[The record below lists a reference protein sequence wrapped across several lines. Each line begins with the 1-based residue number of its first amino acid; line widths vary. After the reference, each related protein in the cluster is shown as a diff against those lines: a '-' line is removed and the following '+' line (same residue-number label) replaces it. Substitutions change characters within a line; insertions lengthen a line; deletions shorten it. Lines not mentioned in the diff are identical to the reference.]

1 MLRISPSVNACVNA
15 RVNASVNARPT
26 FGTSALLSRL
36 AIAVVAAGVALS
48 LAPAAHAQFGG
59 GVGMRNLFIPEF
71 LGRDLPVFVDSLQ
84 LEEWQRPIL
93 ETLLDEYNTTFIT
106 ANEGFQAKM
115 KETAVGA
122 SQDRVMDAIS
132 KPLVA
137 WAAEKAV
144 LREDFLASVKSL
156 LSDVQVEQWPRLERA
171 LRREKS
177 LPNGELSGETLN
189 LMLIFRELDA
199 PPSAADAARVAMED
213 YENKLD
219 AALALRDAEVDATI
233 TPILKAMSNND
244 SQGGIAVQE
253 RVMARRVGVRTVQEE
268 SLVAI
273 TAALGDE
280 YGAPFHKKAMQ
291 RAFPQVYRPDPI
303 NPMIDAALA
312 LADLS
317 EAQKTSLET
326 LRAEFTVEFGSLQAR
341 MVDAYR
347 ATEPS
352 EPRRRT
358 EIAAQKASG
367 ATVKFSEAAEIEM
380 VRKQR
385 DELYTKYR
393 ALLAGM
399 LNDVQKEAIP
409 GMGKPGAD
417 IPDGQTY
424 SQAIRSGSKSRG
436 DDAGGAGDDS
446 GKAKGVQAPAFST
459 TGKEGA
465 GAKAARDFGTAKDP
479 SAGRGGPPPTK
490 ED

>member
-1 MLRISPSVNACVNA
+1 MTVLRISPLVNA
-15 RVNASVNARPT
+15 RVNTRAS

-59 GVGMRNLFIPEF
+59 GVGMRNLFMPDF

-93 ETLLDEYNTTFIT
+93 ETLLDEYNATFVT

-132 KPLVA
+132 KPLVE
-137 WAAEKAV
+137 WAAEKVV
-144 LREDFLASVKSL
+144 LRDDFLASVKSL

-189 LMLIFRELDA
+189 LMMIFRELDA
-199 PPSAADAARVAMED
+199 PPSAADAARVPMEE
-213 YENKLD
+213 YEAKLD

-233 TPILKAMSNND
+233 TPILKAMANND

-253 RVMARRVGVRTVQEE
+253 RVMMRRVGVRTVQEE

-273 TAALGDE
+273 TTALGDE

-303 NPMIDAALA
+303 NPMIDAALG
-312 LADLS
+312 LADLT

-326 LRAEFTVEFGSLQAR
+326 LRAEFTVEYGSLQSR

-347 ATEPS
+347 VTEPA

-367 ATVKFSEAAEIEM
+367 ATVKHSEATEIEM
-380 VRKQR
+380 VKKQR

-393 ALLAGM
+393 TLLAGL

-424 SQAIRSGSKSRG
+424 SQAIRSGAKSRG
-436 DDAGGAGDDS
+436 DDADGADG
-446 GKAKGVQAPAFST
+446 AAANPKGVQAPAFSANN
-459 TGKEGA
+459 GKGA
-465 GAKAARDFGTAKDP
+465 EGAKAARDFGATKDP
-479 SAGRGGPPPTK
+479 NAGRGGPPPTK

>member
-1 MLRISPSVNACVNA
+1 MTVLRITPCVNA
-15 RVNASVNARPT
+15 RVNTRTS

-59 GVGMRNLFIPEF
+59 GVGMRNLFMPDF

-93 ETLLDEYNTTFIT
+93 ETLLDEYNATFVT

-132 KPLVA
+132 KPLVE
-137 WAAEKAV
+137 WAAEKVV

-189 LMLIFRELDA
+189 LMMIFRELDA
-199 PPSAADAARVAMED
+199 PPSAADAARLSMEE
-213 YENKLD
+213 YEVKLD

-233 TPILKAMSNND
+233 TPILKAMANND
-244 SQGGIAVQE
+244 SQSGIAVQE
-253 RVMARRVGVRTVQEE
+253 RVMLRRVGVRTVQEE

-303 NPMIDAALA
+303 NPMIDAALG
-312 LADLS
+312 LADLT

-326 LRAEFTVEFGSLQAR
+326 LRAEFTVEYGSLQSR

-347 ATEPS
+347 VTEPA

-358 EIAAQKASG
+358 EITAQKASG
-367 ATVKFSEAAEIEM
+367 ATVKHSEAAEIEM
-380 VRKQR
+380 VKKQR

-393 ALLAGM
+393 TLLAGL

-424 SQAIRSGSKSRG
+424 SQAIRSGAKSRG
-436 DDAGGAGDDS
+436 DDADGADG
-446 GKAKGVQAPAFST
+446 AAANPKGVQAPEFSANN
-459 TGKEGA
+459 GKGA
-465 GAKAARDFGTAKDP
+465 QGAKTGRDLGASKDP
-479 SAGRGGPPPTK
+479 NAGRGGPPPTK

>member
-1 MLRISPSVNACVNA
+1 MTVLRISPLVNA
-15 RVNASVNARPT
+15 RVNTRAS

-59 GVGMRNLFIPEF
+59 GVGMRNLFMPDF

-93 ETLLDEYNTTFIT
+93 ETLLDEYNATFVT

-132 KPLVA
+132 KPLVE
-137 WAAEKAV
+137 WAAEKVV
-144 LREDFLASVKSL
+144 LRDDFLASVKSL

-189 LMLIFRELDA
+189 LMMIFRELDA
-199 PPSAADAARVAMED
+199 PPSAADAARLSMEE
-213 YENKLD
+213 YEAKLD

-233 TPILKAMSNND
+233 TPILKAMANND
-244 SQGGIAVQE
+244 SQSGIAVQE
-253 RVMARRVGVRTVQEE
+253 RVMLRRVGVRTVQEE

-273 TAALGDE
+273 TTALGDE

-303 NPMIDAALA
+303 NPMIDAALG
-312 LADLS
+312 LADLT

-326 LRAEFTVEFGSLQAR
+326 LRAEFTVEYGSLQSR

-347 ATEPS
+347 VTEPA

-367 ATVKFSEAAEIEM
+367 ATVKHSEATEIEM
-380 VRKQR
+380 VKKQR

-393 ALLAGM
+393 TLLAGL

-424 SQAIRSGSKSRG
+424 SQAIRSGAKSRG
-436 DDAGGAGDDS
+436 DDADGADG
-446 GKAKGVQAPAFST
+446 AAANPKGVQAPAFSANN
-459 TGKEGA
+459 GKGA
-465 GAKAARDFGTAKDP
+465 EGAKAARDFGATKDP
-479 SAGRGGPPPTK
+479 NAGRGGPPPTK

>member
-1 MLRISPSVNACVNA
+1 MTVLRITPCVNA
-15 RVNASVNARPT
+15 RVNTRTS

-59 GVGMRNLFIPEF
+59 GVGMRNLFMPDF

-93 ETLLDEYNTTFIT
+93 ETLLDEYNATFVT

-132 KPLVA
+132 KPLVE
-137 WAAEKAV
+137 WAAEKVV

-189 LMLIFRELDA
+189 LMMIFRELDA
-199 PPSAADAARVAMED
+199 PPSAADAARLSMEE
-213 YENKLD
+213 YEAKLD

-233 TPILKAMSNND
+233 TPILKAMANND
-244 SQGGIAVQE
+244 SQSGIAVQE
-253 RVMARRVGVRTVQEE
+253 RVMLRRVGVRTVQEE

-303 NPMIDAALA
+303 NPMIDAALG
-312 LADLS
+312 LADLT

-326 LRAEFTVEFGSLQAR
+326 LRAEFTVEYGSLQSR

-347 ATEPS
+347 VTEPA

-358 EIAAQKASG
+358 EITAQKASG
-367 ATVKFSEAAEIEM
+367 ATVKHSEAAEIEM
-380 VRKQR
+380 VKKQR

-393 ALLAGM
+393 TLLAGL

-424 SQAIRSGSKSRG
+424 SQAIRSGAKSRG
-436 DDAGGAGDDS
+436 DDADGADG
-446 GKAKGVQAPAFST
+446 AAANPKGVQAPEFSANN
-459 TGKEGA
+459 GKGA
-465 GAKAARDFGTAKDP
+465 QGAKTGRDLGASKDP
-479 SAGRGGPPPTK
+479 NAGRGGPPPTK